1 MSLALA
7 IAVVIG
13 TLLLVVFA
21 LHQVFKSFRT
31 SAKSPPH
38 SAPPMTRRVKALA
51 SRIGEIKAGHEA
63 AHAAVA
69 GLDPGASIDD
79 ALAAFTRHAPG
90 ATLVAD
96 ADALGE
102 RFDAT
107 GHAPC
112 LAVIAGLAPRES
124 ESAEAKASAK
134 CVRHAVADVLRRAP
148 PALASDLVDRLA
160 RDDPDRWTWLAGEGR
175 ILREVATR
183 LRSMDANEAG
193 RVEALDQDLARHR
206 TKRDIEEAERQLA
219 FYEGRAEVDSTYV
232 MATEFVRWS
241 LLPGTGLHE
250 RFDGLVARNS
260 GHPSWR
266 ELRLQMDLIL
276 IERNL
281 HRDVAAATERIAA
294 GFDDPEPFVVDIAA
308 EVATDLIE
316 QGYLDEAFRTRIHD
330 GMRRARMR
338 GISDGAK
345 LAALEAALER
355 PARGEPAATVERP
368 GITVEEA
375 EQILSD
381 IETYVTVANPNRV
394 GRDLV
399 RIGKLADPAFTERVA
414 EFVKQRSL
422 QPDWRIVALDMDLI
436 RIDGSWRDL
445 AEADLPIRFE
455 DACHPDLEGMAA
467 RLDGAFDDEDEA
479 VVDNGADIA
488 AIIIEQGYL
497 DEDFRERMRVGLK
510 RARARHGPKL
520 SALDR
525 LEAALDALAQS
536 HPLNDARADVSP
548 AKTMT
553 RMHDAYNAFLDRNEP
568 APESASTGPLA
579 GLTLAVKDIYDIAGQ
594 KTGGGNPQKLAEA
607 DPAVRTAPAVQALLD
622 AGARFVG
629 RTQTDELTF
638 SLMGQNAHYPFPVN
652 PAAPDRV
659 TGGSS
664 SGSAAAVAGG
674 LADVGLGSDTGGSI
688 RGPASFCGL
697 IGLRLTHGA
706 VSLDGAMPLAP
717 SLDTFGW
724 FAKDIAT
731 YERVADILLPA
742 DPHDAA
748 RRWKPIRLAILDNLV
763 LGPAERAEYERM
775 VGTVARVIGTPETA
789 QPLPQSIDDLYWAFR
804 RIQAA
809 EAWAVHGPFIASGD
823 RKLGP
828 GVKERF
834 EFGATIDAATV
845 RHETAVRDAF
855 RAALAD
861 RLGTGGL
868 LVLPT
873 MPGAAPLT
881 DTGFDAIQAYRE
893 RALRLLCLSGLAG
906 LPQITLPLG
915 TVDGAPFGLS
925 LLGPAGSDRALIRL
939 ACTILASTG
948 TT

>member
-1 MSLALA
+1 
-7 IAVVIG
+7 
-13 TLLLVVFA
+13 
-21 LHQVFKSFRT
+21 
-31 SAKSPPH
+31 
-38 SAPPMTRRVKALA
+38 
-51 SRIGEIKAGHEA
+51 
-63 AHAAVA
+63 
-69 GLDPGASIDD
+69 
-79 ALAAFTRHAPG
+79 
-90 ATLVAD
+90 
-96 ADALGE
+96 
-102 RFDAT
+102 
-107 GHAPC
+107 
-112 LAVIAGLAPRES
+112 
-124 ESAEAKASAK
+124 
-134 CVRHAVADVLRRAP
+134 
-148 PALASDLVDRLA
+148 
-160 RDDPDRWTWLAGEGR
+160 
-175 ILREVATR
+175 
-183 LRSMDANEAG
+183 
-193 RVEALDQDLARHR
+193 
-206 TKRDIEEAERQLA
+206 
-219 FYEGRAEVDSTYV
+219 
-232 MATEFVRWS
+232 
-241 LLPGTGLHE
+241 
-250 RFDGLVARNS
+250 
-260 GHPSWR
+260 
-266 ELRLQMDLIL
+266 
-276 IERNL
+276 
-281 HRDVAAATERIAA
+281 
-294 GFDDPEPFVVDIAA
+294 
-308 EVATDLIE
+308 
-316 QGYLDEAFRTRIHD
+316 
-330 GMRRARMR
+330 
-338 GISDGAK
+338 
-345 LAALEAALER
+345 
-355 PARGEPAATVERP
+355 
-368 GITVEEA
+368 
-375 EQILSD
+375 
-381 IETYVTVANPNRV
+381 
-394 GRDLV
+394 
-399 RIGKLADPAFTERVA
+399 
-414 EFVKQRSL
+414 
-422 QPDWRIVALDMDLI
+422 
-436 RIDGSWRDL
+436 
-445 AEADLPIRFE
+445 
-455 DACHPDLEGMAA
+455 
-467 RLDGAFDDEDEA
+467 
-479 VVDNGADIA
+479 
-488 AIIIEQGYL
+488 
-497 DEDFRERMRVGLK
+497 
-510 RARARHGPKL
+510 
-520 SALDR
+520 
-525 LEAALDALAQS
+525 
-536 HPLNDARADVSP
+536 
-548 AKTMT
+548 MT